1 MVRAGVGLAVRD
13 MRVAPPGVDMK
24 IALPGYIFLCSKQTF
39 PECIDR
45 MLMGGP
51 GPNMRSLSFIVPEYT
66 QIFLYDKDDR
76 QLYGI
81 FEATQRPAMNI
92 VPDAWTTRN
101 WPSQRGA
108 AGAGFTR
115 FPAQCPVRMAVFCP
129 NSLPIAA
136 FRHLLT
142 QTPRGFRSELTL
154 SETQNLVSCFER
166 QV

>member
-1 MVRAGVGLAVRD
+1 MPRRAR
-13 MRVAPPGVDMK
+13 APLTP
-24 IALPGYIFLCSKQTF
+24 AAPSAPHPLP
-39 PECIDR
+39 P
-45 MLMGGP
+45 
-51 GPNMRSLSFIVPEYT
+51 

-92 VPDAWTTRN
+92 VPDAWTRP
-101 WPSQRGA
+101 WPPPEGA
-108 AGAGFTR
+108 PQGGAFTR

-129 NSLPIAA
+129 NSLPINA

-142 QTPRGFRSELTL
+142 QIPRGFRSELTL
-154 SETQNLVSCFER
+154 SETQSLIACFER

>member
-1 MVRAGVGLAVRD
+1 V
-13 MRVAPPGVDMK
+13 
-24 IALPGYIFLCSKQTF
+24 ALPGYIFTCSKQTF

-51 GPNMRSLSFIVPEYT
+51 GNTMRSLNRIVPEWT
-66 QIFLYDKDDR
+66 QLFLYDKDDK

-92 VPDAWTTRN
+92 VPDAWTRE
-101 WPSQRGA
+101 WPLP
-108 AGAGFTR
+108 AGGPLQNNGYTR
-115 FPAQCPVRMAVFCP
+115 FPAQCIVRMAVFCP
-129 NSLPIAA
+129 NSVPVHA

-154 SETQNLVSCFER
+154 GETQSLIACFG
-166 QV
+166 QH